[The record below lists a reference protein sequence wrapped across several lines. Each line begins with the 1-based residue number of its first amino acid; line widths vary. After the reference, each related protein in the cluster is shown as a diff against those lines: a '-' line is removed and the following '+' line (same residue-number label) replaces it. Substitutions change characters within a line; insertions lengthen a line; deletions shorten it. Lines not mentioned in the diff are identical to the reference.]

1 MNKWTPKTT
10 LIVAGVA
17 VAGLWYFKTKTV
29 EAAKEAAQAVNPTN
43 HDNIF
48 NRAFNDI
55 YAGGSDGQGTLGT
68 DLYDVFHGD

>member
-1 MNKWTPKTT
+1 MNKWTPTTT

-17 VAGLWYFKTKTV
+17 VLGLWYFKEKTV
-29 EAAKEAAQAVNPTN
+29 QTVKDAGQAVNPMN

-55 YAGGSDGQGTLGT
+55 YAGGSDGEGTLGT
-68 DLYDVFHGD
+68 DLYEFFHGE